1 MNWDQ
6 FLNTFINP
14 DRAANALETLVTDQF
29 PIAQAMHTLGYG
41 LLALFV
47 LLEIYRMWVG
57 GTERELAVLAAKV
70 AIVGYLI
77 GPSSPLAGIVRTT
90 YGYAAQAGYA
100 IVQGSAGTQYDAI
113 TAALTQATT
122 TAPGGTWWSL
132 FDPVTLTKYIIG
144 ALMSGMLLLL
154 FQLVLGAVLGLF
166 AFSVLASRVFVL
178 ISLLLAPV
186 AFTMFLWR
194 PMASFAAKWVS
205 TALHAFLLP
214 LIGAISLVAAL
225 ELGLVQPIQDWA
237 ACMQQ
242 SVGSVEA
249 GALACVGSMAGNFIL
264 AIVGGLVAIFLM
276 LSVDH
281 VVSSFL
287 GAVEVTTAGLLAARW
302 GAAVGQEHCARRF
315 TVDVSH
321 GGPGCGHAVAEPHP
335 AGARRAV
342 VECRVLPATNTSR
355 YQTGARPGCGGSGG
369 SFSSLCSCG

>member
-1 MNWDQ
+1 
-6 FLNTFINP
+6 
-14 DRAANALETLVTDQF
+14 
-29 PIAQAMHTLGYG
+29 
-41 LLALFV
+41 
-47 LLEIYRMWVG
+47 
-57 GTERELAVLAAKV
+57 
-70 AIVGYLI
+70 
-77 GPSSPLAGIVRTT
+77 
-90 YGYAAQAGYA
+90 
-100 IVQGSAGTQYDAI
+100 
-113 TAALTQATT
+113 
-122 TAPGGTWWSL
+122 
-132 FDPVTLTKYIIG
+132 VTLTKYILG
-144 ALMSGMLLLL
+144 GLMSGALLLL

-194 PMASFAAKWVS
+194 PMVSFGAKWVS

-237 ACMQQ
+237 VCMQQ

-302 GAAVGQEHCARRF
+302 GLQSLRSTAR
-315 TVDVSH
+315 
-321 GGPGCGHAVAEPHP
+321 
-335 AGARRAV
+335 
-342 VECRVLPATNTSR
+342 
-355 YQTGARPGCGGSGG
+355 GGSRWSSTVVAPTITRTAGRIPRAPGG
-369 SFSSLCSCG
+369 R

>member
-41 LLALFV
+41 LLMLFV
-47 LLEIYRMWVG
+47 LLEIYRTWVG

-77 GPSSPLAGIVRTT
+77 GPSSPLASIMRIA

-100 IVQGSAGTQYDAI
+100 IVQGSAGSQYDAI
-113 TAALTQATT
+113 NAALTQATT

-132 FDPVTLTKYIIG
+132 FDPVTLTKYLIG
-144 ALMSGMLLLL
+144 GLMSGMLLLM

-194 PMASFAAKWVS
+194 PMTSFAAKWVS

-237 ACMQQ
+237 TCMQQ
-242 SVGSVEA
+242 SVGSVET
-249 GALACVGSMAGNFIL
+249 GALACVGSMAGDFIL

-302 GAAVGQEHCARRF
+302 GLQSVRN
-315 TVDVSH
+315 TVRAGSEWTSAIVAPTAGTRSRGRIPRAP
-321 GGPGCGHAVAEPHP
+321 GG
-335 AGARRAV
+335 R
-342 VECRVLPATNTSR
+342 
-355 YQTGARPGCGGSGG
+355 
-369 SFSSLCSCG
+369 

>member
-1 MNWDQ
+1 MTWDQ

-14 DRAANALETLVTDQF
+14 DRAANALEALVTDQF
-29 PIAQAMHTLGYG
+29 PIAQAMHTIGYG
-41 LLALFV
+41 LLMLFV
-47 LLEIYRMWVG
+47 VLEIYRMWVG

-77 GPSSPLAGIVRTT
+77 GPGSPLAGIVRTT

-113 TAALTQATT
+113 VAALTQATT

-132 FDPVTLTKYIIG
+132 FDPVTLTKYLIG
-144 ALMSGMLLLL
+144 GLMSGMLLLL

-178 ISLLLAPV
+178 ISMLLAPV

-194 PMASFAAKWVS
+194 PMASFAAKWIS

-214 LIGAISLVAAL
+214 LIGGISLVAAL

-237 ACMQQ
+237 TCMQQ
-242 SVGSVEA
+242 SVGSVET
-249 GALACVGSMAGNFIL
+249 GALACAGSMAGNFIL

-281 VVSSFL
+281 IVSSFL

-302 GAAVGQEHCARRF
+302 GLQSVNRALRAPAPPARRL
-315 TVDVSH
+315 TTRVTGTAIPRAP
-321 GGPGCGHAVAEPHP
+321 GG
-335 AGARRAV
+335 R
-342 VECRVLPATNTSR
+342 
-355 YQTGARPGCGGSGG
+355 
-369 SFSSLCSCG
+369 